1 MDARMPSVG
10 EPAPDFTLP
19 THDGREVALAAYRGH
34 RRVVLWFS
42 KGLF

>member
-1 MDARMPSVG
+1 MIRLPAVG
-10 EPAPDFTLP
+10 EPAPDFELAQP
-19 THDGREVALAAYRGH
+19 AGPGIALADFRGR

>member
-1 MDARMPSVG
+1 MSRMPAVG
-10 EPAPDFTLP
+10 EAAPEFKLASP
-19 THDGREVALAAYRGH
+19 EGPEIGLAAFRGR